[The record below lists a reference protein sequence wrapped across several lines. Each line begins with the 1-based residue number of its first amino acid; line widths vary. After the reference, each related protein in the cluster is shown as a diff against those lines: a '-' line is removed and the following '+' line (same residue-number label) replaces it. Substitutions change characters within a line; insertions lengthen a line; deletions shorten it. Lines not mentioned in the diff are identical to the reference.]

1 MAILEVDE
9 EGFHQALTDA
19 FEQKKTLILKFGSE
33 YCEPCHALEGE
44 LEDLD
49 DTLENLSILMIDTD
63 ESPELAEKYDVYA
76 LPTMVI
82 YRDKE
87 TVIYHKEGIIL
98 ADDIAKIIH
107 SKEK

>member
-1 MAILEVDE
+1 MAIIEVDE
-9 EGFHQALTDA
+9 ENFQQELTRA
-19 FEQKKTLILKFGSE
+19 FEQNKTLILKFGSE
-33 YCEPCHALEGE
+33 YCEPCFALEGE

-49 DTLENLSILMIDTD
+49 EEVENLSILMIDTN

-82 YRDKE
+82 YRDQE